1 MKEFWLYIKN
11 QRIWIFVYKTE
22 YYTEQNA
29 INFWLAKKQLNFL
42 VYVVMIDLVAKSGYE
57 SHQDKETGLNA
68 VSVTLYTGGGGVN
81 RFRFKSVPFKI
92 DF

>member
-68 VSVTLYTGGGGVN
+68 VSVTLYTGGGGCQ
-81 RFRFKSVPFKI
+81 FRFKSNPF
-92 DF
+92 